1 MPSRTLLALPLL
13 LAPALLPAQL
23 RTPISKFTPVT
34 VAATVTIPA
43 MAYFGDLGA
52 VRINLGYS
60 RVNLS
65 PYYLDLNGPS
75 SNSLGSSVTVGAG
88 TPIPAGAYT
97 VRFDFVNLPAP
108 MQFQFT
114 GTTSAAIGS
123 CSLNAGPGYTTVQTC
138 SLNLNFAGGYVLL
151 SILPTSGS
159 VATLKQVTVTRYQ

>member
-52 VRINLGYS
+52 
-60 RVNLS
+60 
-65 PYYLDLNGPS
+65 
-75 SNSLGSSVTVGAG
+75 G
-88 TPIPAGAYT
+88 TPIPAGNYT
-97 VRFDFVNLPAP
+97 VRFDFVTLPAP